1 MKDIFKFII
10 FDVIISIKK
19 LRKMSR
25 LLAVPLKKSSE
36 VDMAG
41 PLHTYISSTY
51 STDECPTD
59 SYAIEEFN
67 KLRNKVCCGPL
78 DKQESGLQQLYRYY
92 DQLVCI
98 EGKLPLTPTEIPIPF
113 KWKEAFERSLFGKAS
128 LTISSGSYEKA
139 CVLFNIAAMQSQVAA
154 MQRLDDDDD
163 LKLAARL
170 FQQSAGIFAY
180 LKDTVMSL
188 VGQEPTIDM
197 MPNTLA
203 ILSALMLAQA
213 QEIFFLKASK
223 DHNKPAVIAKIA
235 AECAAMYYEVNKML
249 SKDNI
254 KNLWEK
260 AYLMSGKCFTFQAL
274 AQYYQSLLAKEAK
287 EIGEELARL
296 QYADELMVMAQ
307 EKLGPYANLLQT
319 DLIHKAY
326 LAAKKDNDFIYHE
339 RIPNIKAVP
348 PIGKLAIAKITP
360 LSHPLSAKPH
370 KDIFEKLVPFA
381 VQQALACYEVRRG
394 EIVNAEI
401 AKLREETNKLNE
413 LLTMVNLPTSLED
426 VCNADKVPPSIRQKS
441 AKIISLGGVE
451 ALRRGVD
458 SLPIHYRRNQ
468 EILDE
473 AVRLLNEEKESDD
486 QLRLQFKEKWTR
498 MASEKLTEPLLQE
511 IRKIEEV
518 LESAKKADETIRQKL
533 QTHSAGIETLSKVES
548 DLCSTIP
555 GLVDTLA
562 LPNSPIIKKLKELLA
577 MTDKIKRDRKDLE
590 VEFKNATCDMKPVFM
605 QALSRSDFINE
616 EELSKDKL
624 DECFASLRKA
634 ANETIEMQEKVSH
647 QILQALENCPFQ
659 DAVDKFVEEKG
670 SLANNDRENVLRS
683 LTKAYDAYLEL
694 NANVSEGT
702 KVFYSDMT
710 PLVLRLQ
717 QKVSDFCFAR
727 KTEKDDLMRDLQKN
741 IINDVKEMP
750 EKPPRRPP
758 RPPPPSVATAQAAD
772 EVKLANAPNLH
783 SAPLNQPT
791 AAQYMPYPF
800 GMLKPP
806 NVLTNVP
813 YYPTYPG
820 GVSRQQ
826 TPYPVTISYPYPSGP
841 VAPQYQHSMQ
851 PPAPAAPKD
860 ESFTDDEGV
869 VENGKCY
876 ESALVVRGRGS

>member
-1 MKDIFKFII
+1 
-10 FDVIISIKK
+10 
-19 LRKMSR
+19 MSR

-78 DKQESGLQQLYRYY
+78 DKQESSLQLLYRYY

-113 KWKEAFERSLFGKAS
+113 KWKEAFERSLFGRAS

-154 MQRLDDDDD
+154 TQRLDDDDD

-319 DLIHKAY
+319 EADLIHKAY

-370 KDIFEKLVPFA
+370 KDIFEKLVPVA

-441 AKIISLGGVE
+441 AKVISLGGVE

-498 MASEKLTEPLLQE
+498 MASDKLTEPLLQE

-555 GLVDTLA
+555 GLVDTFA

-577 MTDKIKRDRKDLE
+577 MTDKIKRDRNDLE
-590 VEFKNATCDMKPVFM
+590 VKFKNATCDMKPVFM
-605 QALSRSDFINE
+605 QALLRSDFINE

-634 ANETIEMQEKVSH
+634 ANATIEMQEKVSH
-647 QILQALENCPFQ
+647 QILHALESCSFQ

-670 SLANNDRENVLRS
+670 SLVNSDRENVLRS

-694 NANVSEGT
+694 NANVTEGT
-702 KVFYSDMT
+702 KFYSDMT
-710 PLVLRLQ
+710 PLILRLQ

-727 KTEKDDLMRDLQKN
+727 KTEKEDLMRDLQKN
-741 IINDVKEMP
+741 IINDVREMP

-772 EVKLANAPNLH
+772 EVKLANAPNLQ
-783 SAPLNQPT
+783 SAAVNQAA

-800 GMLKPP
+800 AP
-806 NVLTNVP
+806 NVLANVP

-820 GVSRQQ
+820 GVSRHQ

-841 VAPQYQHSMQ
+841 VAPQYQHTMQ
-851 PPAPAAPKD
+851 PPAPAAPNY
-860 ESFTDDEGV
+860 SGQQQW
-869 VENGKCY
+869 
-876 ESALVVRGRGS
+876 

>member
-10 FDVIISIKK
+10 FDISIKK

-113 KWKEAFERSLFGKAS
+113 KWKEAFERSLFGRAS

-319 DLIHKAY
+319 EADLIHKAY

-370 KDIFEKLVPFA
+370 KDIFEKLVPVA

-511 IRKIEEV
+511 IRKIQEV

-577 MTDKIKRDRKDLE
+577 MTDKIKKDRNDLE

-647 QILQALENCPFQ
+647 QILQALESCLFQ

-800 GMLKPP
+800 AP

-841 VAPQYQHSMQ
+841 VAPQYPHAMQ
-851 PPAPAAPKD
+851 PPAPAAPNY
-860 ESFTDDEGV
+860 SGQQHW
-869 VENGKCY
+869 
-876 ESALVVRGRGS
+876 

>member
-1 MKDIFKFII
+1 
-10 FDVIISIKK
+10 
-19 LRKMSR
+19 MSR

-59 SYAIEEFN
+59 SCAIEEFN

-78 DKQESGLQQLYRYY
+78 DKQESSLQQLYRYY

-113 KWKEAFERSLFGKAS
+113 KWKEAFERSLFGRAS

-319 DLIHKAY
+319 EADLIHKAY

-370 KDIFEKLVPFA
+370 KDIFEKLVPVA

-441 AKIISLGGVE
+441 AKVISLGGVE

-458 SLPIHYRRNQ
+458 SLPVHYRRNQ

-555 GLVDTLA
+555 GLVDTFA

-577 MTDKIKRDRKDLE
+577 MTDKIKKDRSDLE
-590 VEFKNATCDMKPVFM
+590 VQFKNATCDMKPVFM
-605 QALSRSDFINE
+605 QALLRSDFINE

-634 ANETIEMQEKVSH
+634 ANGTIEMQEKVSH
-647 QILQALENCPFQ
+647 QIL
-659 DAVDKFVEEKG
+659 DAVDKFVQEKG
-670 SLANNDRENVLRS
+670 SLVNSDRENVLRS

-694 NANVSEGT
+694 NANVTEGT
-702 KVFYSDMT
+702 KFYSDMT
-710 PLVLRLQ
+710 PLILRLQ

-727 KTEKDDLMRDLQKN
+727 KTEKEDLMRDLQKN

-758 RPPPPSVATAQAAD
+758 RPPPPSVATAQASD
-772 EVKLANAPNLH
+772 EVKLANAPNLQ
-783 SAPLNQPT
+783 SAALNQAA

-806 NVLTNVP
+806 NVLANVP

-841 VAPQYQHSMQ
+841 VAPQYQHTMQ
-851 PPAPAAPKD
+851 PPAPAAPNY
-860 ESFTDDEGV
+860 SGQQQW
-869 VENGKCY
+869 
-876 ESALVVRGRGS
+876 

>member
-1 MKDIFKFII
+1 LLVPSRNFAVFFKHKNK
-10 FDVIISIKK
+10 ISIKK

-113 KWKEAFERSLFGKAS
+113 KWKEAFERSLFGRAS

-326 LAAKKDNDFIYHE
+326 LSAKKDNDFIYHE

-370 KDIFEKLVPFA
+370 KDIFEKLVPVA

-533 QTHSAGIETLSKVES
+533 QTHSAGIEILSKVES

-577 MTDKIKRDRKDLE
+577 MTDKIKRDRNDLE

-702 KVFYSDMT
+702 KFYSDMT

-758 RPPPPSVATAQAAD
+758 RPPPPSVATAQPAD

-800 GMLKPP
+800 AP
-806 NVLTNVP
+806 NVLTNIP

-851 PPAPAAPKD
+851 PPAPAAPNYSGQQQWMELLKMANA
-860 ESFTDDEGV
+860 T
-869 VENGKCY
+869 K
-876 ESALVVRGRGS
+876 APW

>member
-1 MKDIFKFII
+1 
-10 FDVIISIKK
+10 
-19 LRKMSR
+19 MSR

-59 SYAIEEFN
+59 SCAIEEFN

-78 DKQESGLQQLYRYY
+78 DKQESSLQQLYRYY

-113 KWKEAFERSLFGKAS
+113 KWKEAFERSLFGRAS

-319 DLIHKAY
+319 EADLIHKAY

-370 KDIFEKLVPFA
+370 KDIFEKLVPVA

-441 AKIISLGGVE
+441 AKVISLGGVE

-458 SLPIHYRRNQ
+458 SLPVHYRRNQ

-533 QTHSAGIETLSKVES
+533 QTHSAGIETLSKVEVGIFC
-548 DLCSTIP
+548 DIMQNRRLYAI
-555 GLVDTLA
+555 
-562 LPNSPIIKKLKELLA
+562 LK
-577 MTDKIKRDRKDLE
+577 
-590 VEFKNATCDMKPVFM
+590 
-605 QALSRSDFINE
+605 
-616 EELSKDKL
+616 
-624 DECFASLRKA
+624 
-634 ANETIEMQEKVSH
+634 
-647 QILQALENCPFQ
+647 
-659 DAVDKFVEEKG
+659 
-670 SLANNDRENVLRS
+670 
-683 LTKAYDAYLEL
+683 
-694 NANVSEGT
+694 
-702 KVFYSDMT
+702 
-710 PLVLRLQ
+710 
-717 QKVSDFCFAR
+717 
-727 KTEKDDLMRDLQKN
+727 
-741 IINDVKEMP
+741 
-750 EKPPRRPP
+750 
-758 RPPPPSVATAQAAD
+758 
-772 EVKLANAPNLH
+772 
-783 SAPLNQPT
+783 
-791 AAQYMPYPF
+791 
-800 GMLKPP
+800 
-806 NVLTNVP
+806 
-813 YYPTYPG
+813 
-820 GVSRQQ
+820 
-826 TPYPVTISYPYPSGP
+826 
-841 VAPQYQHSMQ
+841 
-851 PPAPAAPKD
+851 
-860 ESFTDDEGV
+860 
-869 VENGKCY
+869 
-876 ESALVVRGRGS
+876 